1 MKRLIFVCSLKDF
14 HAMDWF
20 KSAKKICNHTPY
32 IITDSIS
39 SEGFKSLHNKNDI
52 VYKLVI
58 IDKFLFS
65 KMSFFG
71 NIWRN
76 TIKLI
81 FLPIQAYL
89 LKRFDKKYPNNIFFA
104 HSMYNIWLC
113 YLAGVKFIGAP
124 QGSEILI
131 RSFKSKIY
139 KYLSRLAMKASLFIT
154 CDSKK
159 MAKRIFQI
167 SSVQPIVIE
176 NGIDMNLISEL
187 KLDKNS
193 SFSRSNEIVSF
204 RGLNPLY
211 RIENIFQ
218 SRNLSERGKTTPIRL
233 IYPFSQE
240 IYKKQLLSSFT
251 KYDHDIG
258 RLNKKEL
265 MQEFTKYY
273 LYISI
278 PKSDSSPRSVYE
290 CIFCGGVV
298 ATTKED
304 YYEELPNEMKERII
318 LVNLQDK
325 DWLDKALEKAHLL
338 NNKQF
343 KFTKTTINQFD
354 QIYSFKKIYN
364 ELRTNH
370 NLE

>member
-20 KSAKKICNHTPY
+20 ESAKKICKNTPH
-32 IITDSIS
+32 IITDSFS
-39 SEGFKSLHNKNDI
+39 SEGFKSLQNENDI
-52 VYKLVI
+52 IFKLLI
-58 IDKFLFS
+58 IDKFLFR

-76 TIKLI
+76 TIKLL

-89 LKRFDKKYPNNIFFA
+89 LKRFASRYPNYIYFA

-113 YLAGVKFIGAP
+113 YLAGVEFIGTP

-131 RSFKSKIY
+131 RSYKSKIY
-139 KYLSRLAMKASLFIT
+139 KFLSGLSMKASLFIT
-154 CDSKK
+154 CDSNK
-159 MAKRIFQI
+159 MAKRIFEI
-167 SSVQPIVIE
+167 SKVKPVIIQ
-176 NGIDMNLISEL
+176 NGIDMKLISEV
-187 KLDKNS
+187 KKDINT
-193 SFSRSNEIVSF
+193 SFSRNEEIVSF

-218 SRNLSERGKTTPIRL
+218 SRILSKIGATFPIRL
-233 IYPFSQE
+233 IYPFSQ
-240 IYKKQLLSSFT
+240 IYYKKKLLLNFA
-251 KYDHDIG
+251 KDDKDIG

-265 MQEFTKYY
+265 MKEFTKYF

-290 CIFCGGVV
+290 CIFCGGIV
-298 ATTKED
+298 AATKED
-304 YYEELPNEMKERII
+304 YYDDLPDEMKKRII
-318 LVNLQDK
+318 LVNLKNK
-325 DWLDKALEKAHLL
+325 DWFDHTLRKAYIL
-338 NNKQF
+338 NNEPF
-343 KFTKTTINQFD
+343 RFTQSTINQFD
-354 QIYSFKKIYN
+354 QFYSFKKIYN
-364 ELRTNH
+364 ELQSNH